1 MQVEAGAA
9 GHVVLAGVAVI
20 LDAAGRIQHKHVGER
35 RLLTVVGVGHRAS
48 VGVQLL
54 VQAGA
59 GVVVQL
65 LAVGFRE
72 RHGQAHAAAVL
83 GGNLLPRA
91 KTEQRGVAAL
101 QRRAVAGRT
110 AADQLAGGVPAVFLA
125 VACVLTALVKG
136 KRRLADMV
144 AVQILIR
151 QRVEQVCRVDV
162 LVNRDRHRV
171 QRQRGLQKQVAARTD
186 RPHLADAVHVGK
198 QRHKAGGVALGHALD
213 QHIGGRNA
221 PLGLCAVQRAQHH
234 GHGALAGVVG
244 VVQPGQ
250 RVGTQAH
257 RGLGRRLGSDPRGGG
272 RCLLR
277 RGGHGILPGAAAQ
290 QQGSQQRRSAA
301 PCLQFPHIQYLSVNK
316 QRGPPPGE
324 PRCTGRF
331 NYSAGVSS
339 AGVSS
344 AGASVFSAGAPS
356 SAGVFS

>member
-35 RLLTVVGVGHRAS
+35 RLLAVVGVGHRAS

-110 AADQLAGGVPAVFLA
+110 VADQLAGGVPAVFLA

-136 KRRLADMV
+136 KRRLADVV

-171 QRQRGLQKQVAARTD
+171 QRQRGLQKQVAARAD

-198 QRHKAGGVALGHALD
+198 QRHQTRGVALGHALD

-250 RVGTQAH
+250 RVAC
-257 RGLGRRLGSDPRGGG
+257 RGRNGGRLCRSCGGRRGRLLRRG
-272 RCLLR
+272 RCLL
-277 RGGHGILPGAAAQ
+277 PAAAPQ
-290 QQGSQQRRSAA
+290 KQCRQQRRSTAQ
-301 PCLQFPHIQYLSVNK
+301 CLPFFHSVPLS
-316 QRGPPPGE
+316 
-324 PRCTGRF
+324 
-331 NYSAGVSS
+331 
-339 AGVSS
+339 
-344 AGASVFSAGAPS
+344 
-356 SAGVFS
+356 

>member
-9 GHVVLAGVAVI
+9 GHIVLAGVAVI

-35 RLLTVVGVGHRAS
+35 RLLAVVGVGHRAS

-65 LAVGFRE
+65 LAVGLGE

-83 GGNLLPRA
+83 GRDLGPGA
-91 KTEQRGVAAL
+91 EAEQRRVAAL
-101 QRRAVAGRT
+101 QRRAVAGCA

-125 VACVLTALVKG
+125 VACVLAALVKG
-136 KRRLADMV
+136 KRRLADVV
-144 AVQILIR
+144 AVEILIR

-162 LVNRDRHRV
+162 LVNRDRQRV
-171 QRQRGLQKQVAARTD
+171 QRQRGLQKQVAARAD
-186 RPHLADAVHVGK
+186 RPYLADAVHVGK
-198 QRHKAGGVALGHALD
+198 QRHQARGIALGHALD

-244 VVQPGQ
+244 VVQTGQ
-250 RVGTQAH
+250 RVGAQAR
-257 RGLGRRLGSDPRGGG
+257 RGLGRRLGSDLRGRG
-272 RCLLR
+272 RRLFR
-277 RGGHGILPGAAAQ
+277 RGGHSILPGAAAQ

-301 PCLQFPHIQYLSVNK
+301 PCLQFPHIHTSL
-316 QRGPPPGE
+316 
-324 PRCTGRF
+324 
-331 NYSAGVSS
+331 
-339 AGVSS
+339 
-344 AGASVFSAGAPS
+344 
-356 SAGVFS
+356 